1 MAVSLGSVLHWHGR
15 GAVDVC
21 EARQASGAVGKSD
34 DDGAASRLAKT
45 TLQFYLL
52 SNTDR
57 QCAVGASSKMPAV
70 FVKEHNMLDLSKLS
84 ETITSFFGHTGV
96 ADLLQQSPVGE
107 LLQNAGINPAMLE
120 GLNANQVMQTLADHG
135 IDPTQLAPEQ
145 LATLLQSLGIQLPG
159 R

>member
-1 MAVSLGSVLHWHGR
+1 V
-15 GAVDVC
+15 
-21 EARQASGAVGKSD
+21 
-34 DDGAASRLAKT
+34 
-45 TLQFYLL
+45 
-52 SNTDR
+52 
-57 QCAVGASSKMPAV
+57 PAV

-84 ETITSFFGHTGV
+84 ETITSFFGNTGV

-120 GLNANQVMQTLADHG
+120 GLNADQVMQTLTQHG

-145 LATLLQSLGIQLPG
+145 LTALLQNLGIQLPG

>member
-1 MAVSLGSVLHWHGR
+1 
-15 GAVDVC
+15 
-21 EARQASGAVGKSD
+21 
-34 DDGAASRLAKT
+34 
-45 TLQFYLL
+45 
-52 SNTDR
+52 
-57 QCAVGASSKMPAV
+57 
-70 FVKEHNMLDLSKLS
+70 MLDLSKLS
-84 ETITSFFGHTGV
+84 ETITSFFGNSGV